1 MQYNIN
7 GLLRNCHQSNVNV
20 FSLPNINV
28 ILFSDVESY
37 TDIAVAPGQYMH
49 KFKPFVEE
57 DIKRQHFSGV
67 ELLKKGTAVLHSDHQ
82 IAYPFLQTNHN
93 QTKQENDIKRTFVTS
108 ENPGNLQCSNAATT
122 RKDEKGHQA
131 VLLPEVNNSRY
142 AIEGPLATGNPTP
155 TRLQN
160 KRSSLFHKETPCTD
174 VAYCVKDEKES
185 SISFKSTL
193 PSPKNLPSRGNPNS
207 NLCKLNRKEVPDLM
221 GILPKDAKT
230 AGLCNAFERPSV
242 KLNNQQAFCG
252 KHARDV
258 ITDTCVEYGGYEK
271 CHELSSS
278 RKKNAGSTK
287 LTEHQNRSKIPRKLG
302 FDLDKSSLVGEASA
316 AARTRVYNRK
326 TKSRKLEL
334 SPDIGCSKR
343 DGPTV
348 IDREKLVNKSRCL
361 DVKTTVTDTSLNAH
375 WRIEKVR
382 DIYANFW

>member
-1 MQYNIN
+1 M
-7 GLLRNCHQSNVNV
+7 

-28 ILFSDVESY
+28 ILFSDAGSY
-37 TDIAVAPGQYMH
+37 TDISISPGQY
-49 KFKPFVEE
+49 KFKPFIDE
-57 DIKRQHFSGV
+57 DIKRQHFSGA
-67 ELLKKGTAVLHSDHQ
+67 ELLKKGTAVLHNNHH
-82 IAYPFLQTNHN
+82 IAHPFLQTNHN
-93 QTKQENDIKRTFVTS
+93 QTKQENHVKRTFVTS
-108 ENPGNLQCSNAATT
+108 EKPGNLQCSNAAKMT
-122 RKDEKGHQA
+122 KDEKGHQA
-131 VLLPEVNNSRY
+131 VLLPEVKNYRY
-142 AIEGPLATGNPTP
+142 AVEGPLATRNPTP

-160 KRSSLFHKETPCTD
+160 KKYSLFKKENACTD

-185 SISFKSTL
+185 SISFKSAL
-193 PSPKNLPSRGNPNS
+193 PSPKNLSSRGNPNS
-207 NLCKLNRKEVPDLM
+207 NLCKLNSKEVPDVM

-230 AGLCNAFERPSV
+230 TGPWNEFERPSV
-242 KLNNQQAFCG
+242 KLNSQQAFCCQ
-252 KHARDV
+252 HASNL

-278 RKKNAGSTK
+278 RNKNAGSTK

-302 FDLDKSSLVGEASA
+302 FDLDKSSLVGETSA
-316 AARTRVYNRK
+316 AARTRVYHRK

-334 SPDIGCSKR
+334 SPGIGCSKH

-361 DVKTTVTDTSLNAH
+361 EVKTTVTDTSLNAY